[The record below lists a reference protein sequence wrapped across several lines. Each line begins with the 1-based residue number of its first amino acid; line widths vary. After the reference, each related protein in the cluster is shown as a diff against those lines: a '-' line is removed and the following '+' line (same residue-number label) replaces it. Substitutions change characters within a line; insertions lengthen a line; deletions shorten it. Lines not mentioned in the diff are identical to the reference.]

1 MVYYYTTS
9 EGYTMY
15 MGEDKHENE
24 HLIAYGLPEDVWFH
38 VSDLSSA
45 HVYLRMRRGQTL
57 NDISPETINECAVF
71 VKANSI
77 KGCKE
82 RRVKIVYT
90 RWKNLH
96 KTPAMDVG
104 AVGFKDESKCRYCF
118 AEKDNA
124 IVNALNRSKEERF
137 PDLEAEQAERAA
149 EWRREQKRIKQA
161 GGQISDGRVWGA
173 LMPSRT
179 LGDFPWKDKGPG
191 LSAEPEIVEYEVTP
205 DDKCARSLSRLAP
218 PLARPRATPGDT
230 TTPSPAA

>member
-149 EWRREQKRIKQA
+149 EWRREQKRIKQ
-161 GGQISDGRVWGA
+161 QR
-173 LMPSRT
+173 
-179 LGDFPWKDKGPG
+179 
-191 LSAEPEIVEYEVTP
+191 SAEEKAERRRREEEKKLRSYDSLMEDTDAYAYNDDVEATEDQSAAVAYEE
-205 DDKCARSLSRLAP
+205 DFF
-218 PLARPRATPGDT
+218 
-230 TTPSPAA
+230 